1 MMAERDGRAMPGQDP
16 EADVPELNDPSHA
29 PGDVAPVPDASPR
42 SYRDWRGG
50 VAVAALLALLA
61 GAWLIASPF
70 VLDYVGA
77 DSELNPMIVGAIVA
91 FLALLRLGAW
101 HAEWLAVLIAL
112 SGAWLFASG
121 FWLAESPAASWNA
134 WLLGIAVV
142 VLALLGI
149 DATEEGRME
158 GSPAAGEP
166 LSLGER

>member
-1 MMAERDGRAMPGQDP
+1 MAEADRSPPPGQDP

-29 PGDVAPVPDASPR
+29 PGDVAPMADPSPR
-42 SYRDWRGG
+42 FQRDWRAG
-50 VAVAALLALLA
+50 VTVAALLALVA

-70 VLDYVGA
+70 ILDYAAG
-77 DSELNPMIVGAIVA
+77 DSELNPMIVGVIVA
-91 FLALLRLGAW
+91 FLALLRMGAW

-112 SGAWLFASG
+112 AGAWLVASG

-134 WLLGIAVV
+134 WLLGVAVV
-142 VLALLGI
+142 LLALLGV

-166 LSLGER
+166 LRLGER

>member
-1 MMAERDGRAMPGQDP
+1 MAERDDRPTPGQDP

-29 PGDVAPVPDASPR
+29 PGDVAPMADSSPR
-42 SYRDWRGG
+42 SHRDWRGG
-50 VAVAALLALLA
+50 VAAAGMLTLVA

-70 VLDYVGA
+70 VLDYAAG
-77 DSELNPMIVGAIVA
+77 DSELNPMLVGAVVA
-91 FLALLRLGAW
+91 FLALLRIGAW
-101 HAEWLAVLIAL
+101 HAEWLAALIVLA
-112 SGAWLFASG
+112 GVWLFASG

-142 VLALLGI
+142 VLALMGI

-166 LSLGER
+166 LRLGER

>member
-1 MMAERDGRAMPGQDP
+1 MAARDDKPKTGQDP

-29 PGDVAPVPDASPR
+29 PGDVVPAADSSPR
-42 SYRDWRGG
+42 FQRDWRGS
-50 VAVAALLALLA
+50 VAVAGILALLA

-70 VLDYVGA
+70 VLEYAAG
-77 DSELNPMIVGAIVA
+77 DSELNPMIVGAVVA
-91 FLALLRLGAW
+91 FLALLRMGAW

-112 SGAWLFASG
+112 AGGWLFASG
-121 FWLAESPAASWNA
+121 FLLAESPTASWNA

-158 GSPAAGEP
+158 GSPAAGQ
-166 LSLGER
+166 SLHLGKR